1 MTTYAANQS
10 DEVLDKVYDL
20 HTDKRLSSDKEMG
33 YDLYYSYDAENDEF
47 TLSGT
52 QRYSKPVR
60 NPPVFAAIDRIPTLS
75 RNTNIGPMSEAVD
88 GTDSMGTTRY
98 VLFQKSSNCSCSLLT
113 SFAGTFLLR

>member
-10 DEVLDKVYDL
+10 DEVLNKVYDL

-98 VLFQKSSNCSCSLLT
+98 VLFQKSPNCSCSLLT